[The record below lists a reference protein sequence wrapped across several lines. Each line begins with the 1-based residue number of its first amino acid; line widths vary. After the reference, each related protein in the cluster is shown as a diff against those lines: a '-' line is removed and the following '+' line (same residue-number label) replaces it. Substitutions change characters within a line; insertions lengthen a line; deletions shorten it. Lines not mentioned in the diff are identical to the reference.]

1 MLSCSSLLSPH
12 LSSSPSLWLAGCPS
26 TGQEQREEHPI
37 LTAFIGGQPALLWLW
52 WVDEE
57 ELLHCCMHTEL
68 TRTSNMCL
76 FVEIP
81 WVLVEG
87 ITPGGGQTQ
96 MSHLPL
102 EQMQLSMYGV
112 LRSFSDHTTALSV
125 VWSLQ

>member
-1 MLSCSSLLSPH
+1 MLSPH

-26 TGQEQREEHPI
+26 SEQEQREEHPI
-37 LTAFIGGQPALLWLW
+37 LTAFTGDQPALLWPW

-81 WVLVEG
+81 RVLVKG
-87 ITPGGGQTQ
+87 ITPGAGQTQ
-96 MSHLPL
+96 MSHMPL
-102 EQMQLSMYGV
+102 EQMLLSKYGV
-112 LRSFSDHTTALSV
+112 LRN
-125 VWSLQ
+125 